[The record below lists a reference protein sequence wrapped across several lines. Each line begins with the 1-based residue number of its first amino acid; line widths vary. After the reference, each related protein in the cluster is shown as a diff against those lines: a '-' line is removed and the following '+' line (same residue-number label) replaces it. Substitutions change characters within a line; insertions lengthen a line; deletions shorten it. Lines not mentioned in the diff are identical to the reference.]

1 MLFRITLCTTVVLAL
16 LLIYLDKQN
25 ELTKLKIMVPK
36 AEREL
41 VLLKEENRRIKYE
54 IEQFESPSHLME
66 LARLPEFA
74 HLRHPLV
81 KDVLKVEEGI
91 ALQLQH

>member
-1 MLFRITLCTTVVLAL
+1 MLFRITLYTTVVLAL

>member
-74 HLRHPLV
+74 HLKHPLV
-81 KDVLKVEEGI
+81 KDVLKVEEGM

>member
-1 MLFRITLCTTVVLAL
+1 MLSRLTVCTMLTLAL
-16 LLIYLDKQN
+16 LFVYLDRQN
-25 ELTKLKIMVPK
+25 ELTKFKIMMPK
-36 AEREL
+36 IEKQMA
-41 VLLKEENRRIKYE
+41 LLKEQNKNLKYE

-66 LARLPEFA
+66 LFRLPEFA
-74 HLRHPLV
+74 HLKHPFV

>member
-1 MLFRITLCTTVVLAL
+1 MLFRLTICTTIILAL

-36 AEREL
+36 VEKGI
-41 VLLKEENRRIKYE
+41 VLLKEENRRLKYE

-81 KDVLKVEEGI
+81 KDVLKVEEGM
-91 ALQLQH
+91 AGLTH